1 MPGRLMMTS
10 FGWND
15 PGGGTTVPRL
25 AAAELVRRGWDVTV
39 FHAATQATPSQI
51 PYELV
56 EWEEDGVRLIGVHN
70 RQHLLFDF
78 GHPTRELDDPPITT
92 AFAQALDR
100 LQPDVVHFHN
110 LHNLGAALIDTAAS
124 RGLPAYFTTHN
135 YWLIC
140 PRVYLLT
147 GSLDICPGPGDGGR
161 CAPCV
166 GSHDVYGHQ
175 RRLGEIRAR
184 ANTGITK
191 ILAVSD
197 AVRAALLGAG
207 YAPNLVDVVR
217 QAMPHEAS
225 IWESV
230 GRDRGLGRV
239 RERLTV
245 AFLGSAYPHKGPQ
258 LLIEAAQLTAA
269 SLDVRIIG
277 EVPPQF
283 EERLRALDR
292 RGAVTFSG
300 RFDPS
305 QIGQLLREVDVAVL
319 PSMWWDC
326 APLAAAECLAAR
338 TPLVVPELG
347 GLPES
352 IRDGVDGLIFNAL
365 DAADLARVLDRL
377 DAEPGLLEQLQTNIT
392 APRPFSEYVDA
403 LEDYYSEA
411 GRAGTLATDV
421 IAANADRPPPA
432 AVRWQGDH
440 GLPTSLSIINDR
452 ISERLEPPLQRVR
465 ADGSAIDRPLPH
477 PASVEVHQQ
486 WPPELTE
493 PGSGRLAAIVPW
505 EFGSVPEN
513 WVEQIGRNVDEL
525 WVPSEFVRGMYVAD
539 GVAPERIFAIP
550 NGVDLTVF
558 SPGDRDPHTQAQP
571 TRFLF
576 VGGLIWRKGPDLLL
590 EAFKRAFPGRDDV
603 ELVIKD
609 FGAEGIYRGGAREP
623 FHEHVASGRSTAP
636 VAAQRRAEQR
646 PASRA
651 VPLLRRPRAPIQGR
665 GLRNAGPRGDGLR
678 ASGDRHGRRSDR
690 RVLPSRGGMAHPLDA
705 DDDQR

>member
-1 MPGRLMMTS
+1 MMTS

-25 AAAELVRRGWDVTV
+25 AAAELARRGWDVTV

-110 LHNLGAALIDTAAS
+110 LHNLGAALIDAAAT

-147 GSLDICPGPGDGGR
+147 GALDICPGPGDGGR

-184 ANTGITK
+184 ANTGITE

-197 AVRAALLGAG
+197 AVRRRCSGPDTPANLMDMAARRCRTR
-207 YAPNLVDVVR
+207 R
-217 QAMPHEAS
+217 QSGKAS
-225 IWESV
+225 GVTASP
-230 GRDRGLGRV
+230 GRA

-258 LLIEAAQLTAA
+258 LLVEAAQLTAA

-283 EERLRALDR
+283 AEQPPRPGSPWRVAL
-292 RGAVTFSG
+292 SG
-300 RFDPS
+300 RFAPS
-305 QIGQLLREVDVAVL
+305 QIGGLLRDVDVAVL

-338 TPLVVPELG
+338 TPL
-347 GLPES
+347 S
-352 IRDGVDGLIFNAL
+352 SR
-365 DAADLARVLDRL
+365 
-377 DAEPGLLEQLQTNIT
+377 
-392 APRPFSEYVDA
+392 
-403 LEDYYSEA
+403 
-411 GRAGTLATDV
+411 
-421 IAANADRPPPA
+421 
-432 AVRWQGDH
+432 
-440 GLPTSLSIINDR
+440 
-452 ISERLEPPLQRVR
+452 
-465 ADGSAIDRPLPH
+465 GSAGSRSRSEM
-477 PASVEVHQQ
+477 AS
-486 WPPELTE
+486 
-493 PGSGRLAAIVPW
+493 
-505 EFGSVPEN
+505 
-513 WVEQIGRNVDEL
+513 
-525 WVPSEFVRGMYVAD
+525 
-539 GVAPERIFAIP
+539 
-550 NGVDLTVF
+550 TV
-558 SPGDRDPHTQAQP
+558 
-571 TRFLF
+571 
-576 VGGLIWRKGPDLLL
+576 
-590 EAFKRAFPGRDDV
+590 
-603 ELVIKD
+603 
-609 FGAEGIYRGGAREP
+609 
-623 FHEHVASGRSTAP
+623 
-636 VAAQRRAEQR
+636 
-646 PASRA
+646 
-651 VPLLRRPRAPIQGR
+651 
-665 GLRNAGPRGDGLR
+665 
-678 ASGDRHGRRSDR
+678 
-690 RVLPSRGGMAHPLDA
+690 
-705 DDDQR
+705 